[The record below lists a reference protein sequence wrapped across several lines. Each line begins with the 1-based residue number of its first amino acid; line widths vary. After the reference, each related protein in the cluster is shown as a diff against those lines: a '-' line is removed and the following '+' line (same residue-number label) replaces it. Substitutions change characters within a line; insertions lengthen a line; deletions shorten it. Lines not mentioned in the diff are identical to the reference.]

1 MALRL
6 GKHTKRGAI
15 GIGAKILSI
24 EIGLQETKV
33 CEISQT
39 PGIRKVFHCVTFPTP
54 ANTVE
59 DGYIRDKVT
68 YSNEL
73 KNVIKNEKFTADK
86 AIFTIASTK
95 IYTKEII
102 IPQVSNAKIRGIIE
116 TNITEYL
123 PFSTADYVINY
134 SIIERIK
141 ENKQKKIRVLLIAM
155 PENMVKNYYSTAA
168 MAGLEVESLDYNGN
182 SIYQV
187 LKRIPEKGTNVYIQ
201 MNEQSTMVSILR
213 DRAFVLQRTIAY
225 GTNEM
230 VQAVIERNCHMNLN
244 EKKAYELLVKE
255 NFITRDFSAYSEV
268 AVVDSTNSEHAI
280 DAIRTAEAVSD
291 TVSYLVSSL
300 GRVVDYYINQG
311 GTAIQKVY
319 LIGHGARIKGMQEF
333 IQREL
338 GIYPEMLN
346 DLNGYKAGK
355 TAIAYKEN
363 PSEFIGCLGAVVAP
377 VGFQPK
383 EVVAKKAKRSNVIET
398 GVIVSICLV
407 GSLILYGTSKSDYR
421 TAKRELEDAYET
433 LSGLPTQEAV
443 QGNFDELIDQLSQ
456 IEALNNV
463 TKTNVEKIYEL
474 MGVFEENMV
483 TLTDVKSMQV
493 TDEAVSMK
501 VTLPSKEA
509 AAKLILQLESLT
521 DYFRQI
527 QISGLSETKDKNGIS
542 EVSFSLSCMFH
553 VNQSNEGES
562 EQ

>member
-1 MALRL
+1 MIN
-6 GKHTKRGAI
+6 I
-15 GIGAKILSI
+15 GSKVLSI

-39 PGIRKVFHCVTFPTP
+39 RGIRKVFHCVTFPTP
-54 ANTVE
+54 PNTVE

-73 KNVIKNEKFTADK
+73 RNVIKNEKFTADK
-86 AIFTIASTK
+86 AIFTILSTK

-102 IPQVSNAKIRGIIE
+102 IPHVSNAKIRGIIE
-116 TNITEYL
+116 TNITDYL
-123 PFSTADYVINY
+123 PFSTTDYVINY
-134 SIIERIK
+134 SVIERIK

-187 LKRIPEKGTNVYIQ
+187 LKGIPEKGTNVYIQ

-225 GTNEM
+225 GTSEM
-230 VQAVIERNCHMNLN
+230 VQAVIERNYHMDLN
-244 EKKAYELLVKE
+244 VKKAYELLMNE
-255 NFITRDFSAYSEV
+255 NYITRDLSEYSE
-268 AVVDSTNSEHAI
+268 AELVDSMNREDSI
-280 DAIRTAEAVSD
+280 DAIRTVEAVSD
-291 TVSYLVSSL
+291 TASYLVSSI

-338 GIYPEMLN
+338 GIYPDMLN
-346 DLNGYKAGK
+346 ELNGYKAGK
-355 TAIAYKEN
+355 NAISYKEN
-363 PSEFIGCLGAVVAP
+363 PSEFIGCLGAVIAP
-377 VGFQPK
+377 IGFQPK
-383 EVVAKKAKRSNVIET
+383 EVVAKKEKRSNVIET
-398 GVIVSICLV
+398 GVIVSICLL
-407 GSLILYGTSKSDYR
+407 GSLILYGTSKFEYR
-421 TAKRELEDAYET
+421 TAKRELDHAYET
-433 LSGLPTQEAV
+433 LSGLPTQETT
-443 QGNFDELIDQLSQ
+443 QSNFNELIDQLNQ
-456 IEALNNV
+456 IESLNNV
-463 TKTNVEKIYEL
+463 TKTNVEKVYEL

-483 TLTDVKSMQV
+483 TLSDVKSMQV
-493 TDEAVSMK
+493 TNEAVSMR

-521 DYFRQI
+521 DYFKQI
-527 QISGLSETKDKNGIS
+527 KISDLGETKDKNGIS
-542 EVSFSLSCMFH
+542 EVSFSLSCVFH
-553 VNQSNEGES
+553 INQSNEGES
-562 EQ
+562 EE